1 MRVKSELQPGQAARV
16 GTTVRK
22 AEPDRVWQSVQWQ
35 ITTVAGSTS
44 ASKLTWP
51 QWQLPSIFTLHT
63 FP

>member
-1 MRVKSELQPGQAARV
+1 V

-44 ASKLTWP
+44 ASKLMWP
-51 QWQLPSIFTLHT
+51 QWQLPSIFTYTPLYKLLQPQSAIAT
-63 FP
+63 